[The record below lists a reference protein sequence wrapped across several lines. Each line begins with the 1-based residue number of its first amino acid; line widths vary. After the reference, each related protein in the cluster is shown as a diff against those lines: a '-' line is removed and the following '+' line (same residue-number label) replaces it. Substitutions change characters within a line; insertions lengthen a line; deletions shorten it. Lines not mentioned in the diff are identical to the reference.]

1 MMTGPGGGVGMKST
15 TWPSPAAVEPSHSRK
30 AAGSLLRMQRSGAS
44 ISRDLWV
51 RASTKSTCG
60 HERWCQGVDS
70 VSDTITS
77 PGEASRWPWFRALPH
92 LSIGLRFLDQADSR
106 GDVLYGKATA
116 FPQTSWSTHSLFKTP
131 TQLCWRICGG
141 GSLLSENPSYE
152 TRLHS
157 NCQVLAPS
165 GHEEKTICGDTI
177 LSGHTPTWE
186 GGRVAWKENWIL
198 VFVVTISS
206 QDYSS
211 RKMPARSMV
220 ITWHQCGLK
229 ECGEGLSLWSSG
241 WFPISTPRGE
251 GFNQGTK
258 LSHAAQPKKKK
269 ERMCKVPLSQETAQF

>member
-1 MMTGPGGGVGMKST
+1 MMTGPGGGVAMKST

-70 VSDTITS
+70 ASDTITS

-141 GSLLSENPSYE
+141 GSLLSENPHMKPGFI
-152 TRLHS
+152 L
-157 NCQVLAPS
+157 
-165 GHEEKTICGDTI
+165 TIRSWPPLPWGKNYMWRHNPLGPHTNMGRGAGSMKRKLDPGFCGD
-177 LSGHTPTWE
+177 
-186 GGRVAWKENWIL
+186 N
-198 VFVVTISS
+198 
-206 QDYSS
+206 
-211 RKMPARSMV
+211 
-220 ITWHQCGLK
+220 
-229 ECGEGLSLWSSG
+229 
-241 WFPISTPRGE
+241 
-251 GFNQGTK
+251 
-258 LSHAAQPKKKK
+258 
-269 ERMCKVPLSQETAQF
+269 